1 MDAFLPRARF
11 ALTVVDHNGWVGVRK
26 TFCGDK
32 IAFVNEL
39 EAILDLGGAGCR
51 VPEIFTVDF
60 DRLAITLAYI
70 NGVVIREALADAGA
84 PMRDRDVKPSHSKLS
99 RIQNY
104 RLEKQRIAAGRSL
117 VERILNK
124 EIIARLEEALLAIH
138 RAHYALGDIK
148 YGNIIVEATTKVP
161 YFIDFEHALPLRD
174 FSRATATYLRDCDA
188 AKLNRLFGTKLI
200 TATTLSQM
208 RWATDGAVYA
218 SSYAGTGIRRAIW
231 NPEFGI
237 RRWCRVLA
245 RHVPVP
251 RDGRVLDLGASN
263 GLNALQMLR
272 AGAGEVI
279 GVEVDRAAIDQ
290 GLFFKRVFEWSDN
303 LEYHFSYV
311 RGSHADVPSM
321 NLGRFDLIT
330 VFCTPCYVNRN
341 AMAKTVSGLA
351 RMTDTFVFQCNDDRC
366 SERRDPE
373 TFAKEQLSFNVDM
386 VRSNGFPHVAVI
398 ERGGSGHALVIAR
411 TRAAANEDVP
421 GKRPGRPRTIAS
433 TQRDEWV
440 TSHQASVLHEAD
452 STRGPVSKERS
463 VRRSRL

>member
-1 MDAFLPRARF
+1 VDAFLPRARF
-11 ALTVVDHNGWVGVRK
+11 ALTVVDHDGWVGVRK

-39 EAILDLGGAGCR
+39 EAILDLRGAGCR
-51 VPEIFTVDF
+51 VPEIFRVDF
-60 DRLAITLAYI
+60 ERLAITLAYI

-84 PMRDRDVKPSHSKLS
+84 PMRDRDVKPSHSKLN

-117 VERILNK
+117 IDRILDK
-124 EIIARLEEALLAIH
+124 ETIARLEEALLAIH

-200 TATTLSQM
+200 TATTLCQM
-208 RWATDGAVYA
+208 RRATDGAGYA
-218 SSYAGTGIRRAIW
+218 SFYAGAGIWRAIW
-231 NPEFGI
+231 NPEVGI
-237 RRWCRVLA
+237 QRWRRILA

-279 GVEVDRAAIDQ
+279 GVEIDRAAIDQ
-290 GLFFKRVFEWSDN
+290 GLFFKRIFEWSDN

-341 AMAKTVSGLA
+341 AMAKTVSDLA
-351 RMTDTFVFQCNDDRC
+351 QMTDTFVFQCNDERC
-366 SERRDPE
+366 IERRDPE
-373 TFAKEQLSFNVDM
+373 TFAKERLSFNVDV
-386 VRSNGFPHVAVI
+386 VRNNGFPHVAVI
-398 ERGGSGHALVIAR
+398 ERGGSGRALVIAR

-421 GKRPGRPRTIAS
+421 DKLHGRPRNIAS
-433 TQRDEWV
+433 TQLDRWV
-440 TSHQASVLHEAD
+440 TSHPASVLHEAG
-452 STRGPVSKERS
+452 SSRGSVCKERS
-463 VRRSRL
+463 VRRSRQ